1 MRGGGG
7 IQPLPPE
14 HLKYLIFYLST
25 LQAKNAVKSTHGEKS
40 KMKIDKD
47 LKINPSEYN
56 NTGLY
61 THGIYKDIKPYAV
74 NLPSDLA
81 LNL

>member
-1 MRGGGG
+1 
-7 IQPLPPE
+7 
-14 HLKYLIFYLST
+14 
-25 LQAKNAVKSTHGEKS
+25 
-40 KMKIDKD
+40 MKIDKD